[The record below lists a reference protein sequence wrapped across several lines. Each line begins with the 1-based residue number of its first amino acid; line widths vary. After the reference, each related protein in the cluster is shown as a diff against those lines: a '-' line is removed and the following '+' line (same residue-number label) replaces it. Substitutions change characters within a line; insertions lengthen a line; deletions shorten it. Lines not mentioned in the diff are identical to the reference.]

1 MRRVAVGMVAA
12 ASLAL
17 TLVLLATVPYRTVA
31 VSRFV
36 EDGEVYTLELGGYG
50 SRLCVRLSSSFDCV
64 NVRVVIDGRAIYSS
78 SCTYEASIE
87 HGLGFGYHVIRVVI
101 ENPAGRPPW
110 PWAGGRALVAGM
122 VGYYLL

>member
-36 EDGEVYTLELGGYG
+36 EDGEVYTLELGGMALGSASG
-50 SRLCVRLSSSFDCV
+50 SRRHST
-64 NVRVVIDGRAIYSS
+64 A
-78 SCTYEASIE
+78 
-87 HGLGFGYHVIRVVI
+87 
-101 ENPAGRPPW
+101 
-110 PWAGGRALVAGM
+110 
-122 VGYYLL
+122 